1 MFESLTGVNANASAF
16 FANVLENVDWTIE
29 GTHPLAGQ
37 YHNRTILEAAFA
49 RIDATGAEGS
59 PLVLSLIDVI
69 GGGDEQY
76 SVQELQVL
84 GTCIDGSICL
94 TINNPFTELINSRA
108 CVQQPLCLG
117 DALEHR
123 RQDYTS

>member
-1 MFESLTGVNANASAF
+1 MTHCGNYSNARNTIYPNRAQICTVFESLTGVNANASAF

-37 YHNRTILEAAFA
+37 YHNRMILEAAFA
-49 RIDATGAEGS
+49 RIDATGAKDN
-59 PLVLSLIDVI
+59 PLILSLINVI
-69 GGGDEQY
+69 GGGNEQY

-94 TINNPFTELINSRA
+94 TTNNSLT
-108 CVQQPLCLG
+108 
-117 DALEHR
+117 
-123 RQDYTS
+123 